1 MPRARRA
8 FPSIVTSSS
17 LSLSPVHSPVSRGSC
32 WGTSSSSCRPRAV
45 ATCCAPTSPWRWGAG
60 AAFPAR
66 CWVPWV
72 SVCSRPWSR
81 PGWATRGRRPR
92 STSRCWPCSAC
103 GHRACSAS
111 PWDGGPRSMRRYWIV
126 LLVLPPLIAPFL
138 LPPFDQRLVTLVGI
152 YALMGV
158 GYQRVFGQLGA
169 LNLAQGA
176 LFGVGAYA
184 VALTAPTLG
193 SLAFVVA
200 ALAAIVVAAI
210 VAVPILRLQ
219 SHYFALATL
228 ALASLVAA
236 TLGIDVQRWRF
247 SGFVLGGAAA
257 GLAGGGAAAVSG
269 VVSPDA
275 TGFPIMLLCLTSVV
289 LGGAR
294 HTMGAVLGAAIA
306 VCLPELLRDLSGAWL
321 LAYAVA
327 TLAVVLFAPQGIAG
341 LIDPAPAPL
350 PSQMPDRLMPSTSGR
365 HLVLRGVGKSFGG
378 VEALSGVS
386 FAVERG
392 EIVGLIGP
400 NGSGKTTVLN
410 VISGLERADSGTIE
424 LDGRRL
430 ERLPAHVIARAG
442 IVRTFQTPLPGEGRL
457 AGIARAVAS
466 GASFLLFDEPL
477 AGANTGEQAE
487 LVALL
492 GYLRTASYGVLIVD
506 HDTELLSKICDRMIA
521 LDRGRVVA

>member
-1 MPRARRA
+1 M
-8 FPSIVTSSS
+8 
-17 LSLSPVHSPVSRGSC
+17 
-32 WGTSSSSCRPRAV
+32 
-45 ATCCAPTSPWRWGAG
+45 RW
-60 AAFPAR
+60 
-66 CWVPWV
+66 
-72 SVCSRPWSR
+72 
-81 PGWATRGRRPR
+81 
-92 STSRCWPCSAC
+92 
-103 GHRACSAS
+103 
-111 PWDGGPRSMRRYWIV
+111 YWIV

-138 LPPFDQRLVTLVGI
+138 LPPFGQRLVTLVGI

-158 GYQRVFGQLGA
+158 GYQRVLGQLGA

-184 VALTAPTLG
+184 VALTAPVLG
-193 SLAFVVA
+193 SFAFGVA
-200 ALAAIVVAAI
+200 ALAAVVVATIA
-210 VAVPILRLQ
+210 AVPILRLQ

-228 ALASLVAA
+228 ALASLVNLVALHAESITGGANGIVGFSASLPRGAALLVGVWICLIAVVLVQAYFFAGRRDEAARLIREAPLVAA

-247 SGFVLGGAAA
+247 AGFVLGGAAA

-294 HTMGAVLGAAIA
+294 HPMGAVVGAAIA
-306 VCLPELLRDLSGAWL
+306 VCLPELFRDLSGAWL
-321 LAYAVA
+321 LAYALA

-350 PSQMPDRLMPSTSGR
+350 PPLMPDRLMPSTSGR
-365 HLVLRGVGKSFGG
+365 HLVLKGVSKSFGG

-392 EIVGLIGP
+392 KIVGLIGP

-424 LDGRRL
+424 LDGRPL

-442 IVRTFQTPLPGEGRL
+442 ILRTFQTPLPGEGRL
-457 AGIARAVAS
+457 AGIARAVAG
-466 GASFLLFDEPL
+466 GATFLLFDEPL
-477 AGANTGEQAE
+477 AGANVAEQAE

-492 GYLRTASYGVLIVD
+492 GHLRTAGYGVLIVD